1 MSRLFILICLSL
13 VCCLPPVHAQ
23 SNSPAAAD
31 KDEKG
36 TYLGILLAPVP
47 EVLYDQ
53 LTNLPRGQG
62 VVITHILPES
72 PAKEAGIERHDIL
85 LKYDAVKVTGCEQC
99 ARLIQADKI
108 GRKVKLLVLRSG
120 QEKKIDVKLGEGP
133 VLLIG
138 DGKNDGGKETAVSKS
153 EVKLGKP
160 SSVSVTATP
169 LGSGNLKV
177 TFEFY
182 QEGTGRL
189 KTVSCTGTPKD
200 IEEEAKKLLPSRV
213 QSLARKAMDRIQE
226 LDLQNAVAPTE
237 NRSTPE
243 KR

>member
-1 MSRLFILICLSL
+1 MKLLFAL
-13 VCCLPPVHAQ
+13 VGLAVLCSNSFTRAQ
-23 SNSPAAAD
+23 STLNTAAD

-36 TYLGILLAPVP
+36 TYLGILVAPVP

-53 LTNLPRGQG
+53 LPNLPRGQG
-62 VVITHILPES
+62 VVITHVLPES
-72 PAKEAGIERHDIL
+72 PAKKAGVERHDIL
-85 LKYDAVKVTGCEQC
+85 LKYDAEKVTGCEHC
-99 ARLIQADKI
+99 ARLIQADKV
-108 GRKVKLLVLRSG
+108 GRKVKLRLLRSG
-120 QEKKIDVKLGEGP
+120 QEKKIEVTLGEGP

-138 DGKNDGGKETAVSKS
+138 DAKSAGAKETEVSRS
-153 EVKLGKP
+153 EVKLAKP

-200 IEEEAKKLLPSRV
+200 IEEEARKLLPARV
-213 QSLARKAMDRIQE
+213 QGLAKKAMDRLQE
-226 LDLQNAVAPTE
+226 LDLQNAVAPTQ
-237 NRSTPE
+237 NLSAPE
-243 KR
+243 KQ